1 MKRPHR
7 SVLGTGILLAISLA
21 TAAAQAAPP
30 QQLDSWQGC
39 ILRVEGAPI
48 PVTLEH
54 AATNQQRQW
63 GLMERDTLAAD
74 AGMLFFY
81 ENPRPASAGFWMYR
95 TLLPLDIAWLDEEGV
110 ILAMD
115 TMEPCETEQA
125 RDCPVW
131 EPGVRHQNVLE
142 MNAGFFKTHHVRI
155 GDTLVANLNDNKPCP
170 LAP

>member
-1 MKRPHR
+1 MIRLNR
-7 SVLGTGILLAISLA
+7 SVFGTGILLALSL
-21 TAAAQAAPP
+21 TTTAAQAAPP
-30 QQLDSWQGC
+30 QHLDSWQGC
-39 ILRVEGAPI
+39 ILKAEGAPV

-54 AATNQQRQW
+54 AESNQERQW
-63 GLMERDTLAAD
+63 GLMERTTLAGD

-95 TLLPLDIAWLDEEGV
+95 TRLPLDIAWLDEDGV

-115 TMEPCETEQA
+115 TMEPCETEHA

-131 EPGVRHQNVLE
+131 EPGVRHLNVLE
-142 MNAGFFKTHHVRI
+142 MNAGFFKSHHVRI
-155 GDTLVANLNDNKPCP
+155 GDILVADLNDNKHCP